1 MLLQDLRY
9 ALRMLAK
16 QPAFTLIVILT
27 FALGIGANTAVF
39 SVVNA
44 VVLRPLPFHQPEQ
57 LVALSLYD
65 TRTGPEGISDQ
76 STVSYPDFVDWRAQ
90 NHVFD
95 GLAVYTNQSL
105 TLTDGKEATHL
116 QAEVV
121 SANLFA
127 VVGIQPILGR
137 TFSPNEDEPGNR
149 VVILSHGLWQRRFG
163 GDPAIV
169 GKSVRLNGEQFQV
182 IGVMPAGFVFPISA
196 FPPEVWTSMSILRE
210 ANGGAHPMTEQRGN
224 DFLKCVARL
233 KSNISIAQAQVNMDT
248 ISAALRQQYP
258 DSNTNIGVKIWPLL
272 KAMVADAHSA
282 LLMLCAM
289 AGCVLLV
296 ACVNVANL
304 LLARS
309 LSRQK
314 EISIR
319 AALGAGRW
327 HIVKQLLG
335 ESALLG
341 VCGGIAGL
349 LFATWGL
356 DALKAWLPATIP
368 RINEISPDLRVLGFT
383 ALVSLI
389 VGALAGLL
397 PAWRASHPNLAGSLS
412 DTSRG
417 SSEAAR
423 GRQTRAALVV
433 VEIVLALILLASAG
447 LLVESFLRLQRVQ
460 PGFDPTNVMTARIAL
475 SDSSY
480 GKPAQAAEF
489 YKKLLARVSTLP
501 GVNSV
506 AAAWWIPLS
515 GSEIVFSFDIE
526 ERPLPKSQ
534 QASAQVNAV
543 TYDYFKTMRT
553 SIVRGRDFTA
563 RDDRNAPKVVI
574 VSESFAKQFFPGENP
589 IGKRITPNGL
599 PEPGDPPAR
608 EIVGVVQDVH
618 LISLR
623 AAPKP
628 QIYIPHEQFA
638 VQSVMLFVR
647 AKNDPRFLTGALR
660 DAVNEIDK
668 DVPLYRLRPFSDY
681 FSQSIA
687 QPRLNTL
694 LVGLFA
700 LIALLLAA
708 AGIFGVMS
716 YSVAQR
722 TQEIGIRFALG
733 AQRGDVLRLIVSQG
747 MRLVVIGVALGFV
760 GIFALTRLL
769 QSLLF
774 GIGAT
779 DLTTMLGVTLILGLI
794 AFVACWLPAMR
805 ASQVDPIIAL
815 RSE

>member
-1 MLLQDLRY
+1 MRDFRHSLRALL
-9 ALRMLAK
+9 K
-16 QPAFTLIVILT
+16 QPLFSGIVILT

-39 SVVNA
+39 SVLNA
-44 VVLRPLPFHQPEQ
+44 VLLRPLPYHEPHE

-65 TRTGPEGISDQ
+65 TRTGPEGVSDQ

-90 NHVFD
+90 NRVFD
-95 GLAVYTNQSL
+95 SLAVYFNQSL

-116 QAEVV
+116 QAEAV

-127 VVGIQPILGR
+127 VLGIQPILGR
-137 TFSPNEDEPGNR
+137 GFSPNEDEPGNR

-169 GKSVRLNGEQFQV
+169 GKSLRLNGEQFRV
-182 IGVMPAGFVFPISA
+182 IGVMAPGFTFPIGA

-210 ANGGAHPMTEQRGN
+210 TKDGEKPMTEERGN

-233 KSNISIAQAQVNMDT
+233 KPNMSLAQAQANMDT
-248 ISAALRQQYP
+248 IAAALRQQYP
-258 DSNTNIGVKIWPLL
+258 DSNTNIGVRVWPLV

-304 LLARS
+304 LLARA

-327 HIVKQLLG
+327 HIVKQLLT

-341 VCGGIAGL
+341 LCGGIAGL

-356 DALKAWLPATIP
+356 DGLKALLPATIP
-368 RINEISPDLRVLGFT
+368 RINQISPDLRVLAFT

-389 VGALAGLL
+389 VGSLAGLL
-397 PAWRASHPNLAGSLS
+397 PAWRASHPNLVGSLN

-417 SSEAAR
+417 SSEGIR
-423 GRQTRAALVV
+423 GRRTRAALVV
-433 VEIVLALILLASAG
+433 VEIVLALVLLASAG
-447 LLVESFLRLQRVQ
+447 LLVESFLRLQKVQ

-475 SDSSY
+475 AESTY
-480 GKPAQAAEF
+480 GKPAQAAAF
-489 YKKLLARVSTLP
+489 YKKLLERVSTLP
-501 GVNSV
+501 GVDSA

-515 GSEIVFSFDIE
+515 GSEIAFSFDIE

-534 QASAQVNAV
+534 QPIAQVNVV
-543 TYDYFKTMRT
+543 TCDYFKTMRS
-553 SIVRGRDFTA
+553 SIGRGRDFNV
-563 RDDRNAPKVVI
+563 RDDRNAPKVII
-574 VSESFAKQFFPGENP
+574 VSESFAKQFFPGEDP
-589 IGKRITPNGL
+589 IGKRVTPNGS
-599 PEPGDPPAR
+599 PEPGDPPVR
-608 EIVGVVQDVH
+608 QIVGVVQDVH

-623 AAPKP
+623 DAPKP
-628 QIYIPHEQFA
+628 QIYIPLEQFGI
-638 VQSVMLFVR
+638 QSVMLFVR
-647 AKNDPRFLTGALR
+647 AKNDPRLLTASLR

-668 DVPLYRLRPFSDY
+668 DVPLYRPRPFSDY

-687 QPRLNTL
+687 QPRLNAL

-716 YSVAQR
+716 YSVTQR

-733 AQRGDVLRLIVSQG
+733 AQRRDVLRLIVSQG
-747 MRLVVIGVALGFV
+747 MRLVVLGVALGFV
-760 GIFALTRLL
+760 GIFAVTRLL

-779 DLTTMLGVTLILGLI
+779 DPTTMFGVTAILGLV
-794 AFVACWLPAMR
+794 AFIACWLPAMR